1 VASRLPNFGY
11 QLQLA
16 SGLVEEKIQT
26 KNQIKQ
32 LLNGIYGG
40 KAGNGEVGF
49 DVREGILFDNLPKL
63 KRSRLIDE
71 DVLEYYADQYSK
83 YGIHSTRKTHLP
95 SPAPLESL
103 AQLSCDSELVS

>member
-1 VASRLPNFGY
+1 MASRLPNFGY

-16 SGLVEEKIQT
+16 SGIVEEKIQT

-40 KAGNGEVGF
+40 KGGNGEVGF

-71 DVLEYYADQYSK
+71 DVLEYYADEYSTH
-83 YGIHSTRKTHLP
+83 GIHSTRKTPLP
-95 SPAPLESL
+95 SPALLESL